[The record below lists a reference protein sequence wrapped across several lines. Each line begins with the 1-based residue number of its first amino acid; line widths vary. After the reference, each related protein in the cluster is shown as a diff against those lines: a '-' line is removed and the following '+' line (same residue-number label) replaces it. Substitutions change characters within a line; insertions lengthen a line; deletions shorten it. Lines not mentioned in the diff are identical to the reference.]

1 MTDLIIW
8 RHAEAEDI
16 SQTEVDLHRA
26 LTKRGHKAAKKMAK
40 WLIKRLPEDAVVFS
54 SPARRCLETADALNK
69 DLKKSQR
76 HPIEIADYLGTDS
89 SSAAIFAQLAHQA
102 TSQTVLLVG
111 HEPHLSELIAKLLDL
126 RESACVVKK
135 GAVWWIR
142 IKVTDGVPHTYLY
155 AMQNPDDLK

>member
-16 SQTEVDLHRA
+16 NEADEDLHRA
-26 LTKRGHKAAKKMAK
+26 LTKRGHKVARKMSK
-40 WLIKRLPEDAVVFS
+40 WLNDRLPEDTVVYS

-76 HPIEIADYLGTDS
+76 HAIEIADFLSTDS
-89 SSAAIFAQLAHQA
+89 TVEAMLAQIANAARP
-102 TSQTVLLVG
+102 QTVLLVG
-111 HEPHLSELIAKLLDL
+111 HQPQLGSLIAKLLDM

-135 GAVWWIR
+135 GAVWWLR
-142 IKVTDGVPHTYLY
+142 QRESDGLLQTYLY
-155 AMQNPDDLK
+155 AMQNPDD